1 MSTSAENLP
10 LEILK
15 RIPRGRKVTASEL
28 HAQLKDA
35 GLERTKRTI
44 ERQLASLSEMF
55 DIECDNS
62 SRPYGYRW
70 KAQAEGVFI
79 PGLNA
84 QEALLL
90 KLAKENLSQLLPASL
105 MSSLAPFFDQADRK
119 LRDAHPLS
127 QASSR
132 DKLSRQWLDKVKVV
146 SATVPM
152 LPPKIADGVFDTV
165 SEALYANHWLDVVYQ
180 NAKGEVKNKRVMP
193 LGLAQQGLRIFVVCR
208 FEGYTNERNL
218 ALHRIQKAID
228 TKLPFTRPPEFD
240 LTAYDDQGRFALS
253 TGKTLQLD
261 MWVSKALGLL
271 LSETPLSI
279 DQTMTP
285 MSEPAPWKAD
295 STREGY
301 RIKATVL
308 NSANLKWWLK
318 SQSDEILTVGI
329 VCLNDLRG

>member
-1 MSTSAENLP
+1 MATRAENLP

-15 RIPRGRKVTASEL
+15 RIPRVRKVTASEL
-28 HAQLKDA
+28 HAQLRAA
-35 GLERTKRTI
+35 GLDRTKRTI

-105 MSSLAPFFDQADRK
+105 MSSLAPIFDQADRK

-127 QASSR
+127 QASNR

-146 SATVPM
+146 STTVPM
-152 LPPKIADGVFDTV
+152 LPPKIADGVFDAV

-218 ALHRIQKAID
+218 AMHRIQKAVN
-228 TKLPFTRPPEFD
+228 TQLPFSRPPEFD

-253 TGKTLQLD
+253 TGKTIQLNI
-261 MWVSKALGLL
+261 WVSKALGLL
-271 LSETPLSI
+271 LSETPLSV
-279 DQTMTP
+279 DQSMTP
-285 MSEPAPWKAD
+285 MIEPEPWQGEVARD
-295 STREGY
+295 GY
-301 RIKATVL
+301 RINATVL
-308 NSANLKWWLK
+308 DSANLRWWIN
-318 SQSDEILTVGI
+318 SQSNV
-329 VCLNDLRG
+329 LRVNTSSD

>member
-1 MSTSAENLP
+1 MATRAENLP

-15 RIPRGRKVTASEL
+15 RIPRVRKVTASEL
-28 HAQLKDA
+28 HAQLRAA
-35 GLERTKRTI
+35 GLDRTKRTI

-105 MSSLAPFFDQADRK
+105 MSSLAPIFDQADRK
-119 LRDAHPLS
+119 LRDAHPMS
-127 QASSR
+127 QASNR
-132 DKLSRQWLDKVKVV
+132 DKLFRQWLDKVKVV
-146 SATVPM
+146 STTVPM
-152 LPPKIADGVFDTV
+152 LPPKIADGVFEVV
-165 SEALYANHWLDVVYQ
+165 SEALYANQWLDVVYQ

-208 FEGYTNERNL
+208 FEGYSNERNL
-218 ALHRIQKAID
+218 ALHRIQMAVN
-228 TKLPFTRPPEFD
+228 TQLTFTRPPEFD

-253 TGKTLQLD
+253 TGKTIQLNI
-261 MWVSKALGLL
+261 WVSKALGLL
-271 LSETPLSI
+271 LSETPLSV

-285 MSEPAPWKAD
+285 MIEPEPWQGEAARD
-295 STREGY
+295 GY

-308 NSANLKWWLK
+308 DSANLRWWMK
-318 SQSDEILTVGI
+318 SQSDELFY
-329 VCLNDLRG
+329 C